1 MLVIDAEEGVTEQDQ
16 RLAGRI
22 EEEGRA
28 CLVVVNKWDLVEKDS
43 HTMPAMEKELRSKLY
58 FLEWAPM
65 LFISALTG
73 QRVERIFPL
82 AVLAVEQ
89 HRRRVTTAV
98 VNEVLQEALS
108 WRSPPTTGAAGKG
121 GCITAPRWRCDHPA
135 SRCSSTS
142 PNCSAT
148 PTAVTW
154 SARSARALVL
164 RVRPCACFGVA
175 SNNGMLNGIRPVLP
189 AANGLAAAA
198 PLGQYVAGRRG
209 WLRRLDP
216 RLKYAWSLA
225 FLITPILASPWWRL
239 ALVGLLLLITLASGL
254 PWRLWRR
261 SVPLLLA
268 LSLAVG
274 LLAAVLPSPRE
285 QPQPVQRPPQ
295 ELQLSQPL
303 PAPPAWELWQ
313 AGPLRITRRSAEL
326 GVNSATLLFTVM
338 QSANLLLVSTPPEAL
353 AWGLTAL
360 LAPLAWLGVPV
371 ERLGFQLLLALRFL
385 PLVQEELQNLL
396 RAVAT
401 RALNLQAIG
410 LARGHQPGAGGG

>member
-1 MLVIDAEEGVTEQDQ
+1 MAQSSTTRGGRQG
-16 RLAGRI
+16 RLYYGTQVAVRPPSFT
-22 EEEGRA
+22 
-28 CLVVVNKWDLVEKDS
+28 LFVNE
-43 HTMPAMEKELRSKLY
+43 PKLFGDTY
-58 FLEWAPM
+58 
-65 LFISALTG
+65 
-73 QRVERIFPL
+73 RRYVERQIRQGLGFEGSPVRL
-82 AVLAVEQ
+82 F
-89 HRRRVTTAV
+89 
-98 VNEVLQEALS
+98 
-108 WRSPPTTGAAGKG
+108 WRGKQQRM
-121 GCITAPRWRCDHPA
+121 P
-135 SRCSSTS
+135 
-142 PNCSAT
+142 
-148 PTAVTW
+148 
-154 SARSARALVL
+154 
-164 RVRPCACFGVA
+164 
-175 SNNGMLNGIRPVLP
+175 NGIRPVLP

-198 PLGQYVAGRRG
+198 SPGPVRG
-209 WLRRLDP
+209 WPPRLAAAPDP

-225 FLITPILASPWWRL
+225 FLLTPILASAWWRL
-239 ALVGLLLLITLASGL
+239 ALVGLLLLITLGSGL

-274 LLAAVLPSPRE
+274 LLASVLPSPRE

-295 ELQLSQPL
+295 ELQLAQPL
-303 PAPPAWELWQ
+303 PPPPAWELWH

-360 LAPLAWLGVPV
+360 LAPLGWLGVPV

-401 RALNLQAIG
+401 RALNLKQLGWRGATNLVLAVG
-410 LARGHQPGAGGG
+410 ERLLANVLLRAEQGAEALQARGGQWRARPSCDYRRRPPLGLNALALEVCCCWWQCAGATAGFEGSGRRNERRALPQSPHLRDALSRLSGGGW